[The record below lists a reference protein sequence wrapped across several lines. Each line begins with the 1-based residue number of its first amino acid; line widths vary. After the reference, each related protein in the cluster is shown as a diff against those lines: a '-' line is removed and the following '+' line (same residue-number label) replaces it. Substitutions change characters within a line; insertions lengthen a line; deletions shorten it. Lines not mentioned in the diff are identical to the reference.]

1 MKQLTH
7 DMHIRITED
16 EYNELL
22 KQRDFLGFTSYSTLI
37 RSYIHTG
44 ICFRIDYDGL
54 YEVATQISHIGNN
67 INQIAAIANL
77 DKEVTNEQV
86 KQLKKYLQEIDKILS
101 CNLDEKVKIAKRLS
115 EDFFVGE

>member
-7 DMHIRITED
+7 DMHIRVTED

-22 KQRDFLGFTSYSTLI
+22 RQRDFLGFSSYSTLI
-37 RSYIHTG
+37 RAYIHTG
-44 ICFRIDYDGL
+44 ICFRVDYDGL
-54 YEVATQISHIGNN
+54 YEVATQISRIGNN

-86 KQLKKYLQEIDKILS
+86 KQLKLYLQEIDEILS
-101 CNLDEKVKIAKRLS
+101 CNLDEKAKITRRLS
-115 EDFFVGE
+115 EEFFIGD